1 MLCYNVGGKSA
12 DDRGNMKTYQDLMAA
27 GDVME
32 FTRSAITEH
41 KSSSAYK
48 TASDATEYAAQRNV
62 TITRYQKLLYD
73 MSGKAVPDN
82 WSANYKLCSNFFDR
96 FTTQQ
101 TQYLLGNG
109 PEWGEESTAGKLG
122 DDFPQRLRE
131 AGKYSLIQGVSF
143 GFMNLD
149 HLDVFKLTEFV
160 PLYDEENGALMA
172 GIRFWQISND
182 KPLRATLY
190 EIDGYTDYIWRN
202 GEGEAIDE
210 KKTYKMR
217 VTSNE
222 VDGGY
227 IFEGENYP
235 TFPIVPLWGNQYH
248 QSELVGL
255 RSEIDAY
262 DLIKSGFANDLDDAS
277 QIYWALENAG
287 GMDDIDMAKFIERM
301 KTVHAAQL
309 DGEGAR
315 ATAHTIEVPYNAREV
330 MLDRLRADMYEDY
343 MALDTKNM
351 ASGAVTATQI
361 RAAYEPVNAKADEW
375 ESLVKDFVGG
385 ILSVLG
391 IDDKPTFTRSA
402 IVNETEEVQTIVNS
416 ASYLSSEYVTR
427 KILSVFG
434 DLAKADEVIAEMEKG
449 ESTRFGF
456 GETGEETPPEAAE
469 TPLEV

>member
-1 MLCYNVGGKSA
+1 
-12 DDRGNMKTYQDLMAA
+12 MKTYQDLLEVQE
-27 GDVME
+27 GDKADFV
-32 FTRSAITEH
+32 RQAISEH
-41 KSSSAYK
+41 K
-48 TASDATEYAAQRNV
+48 ASDKYRMAYIAEEYAAQRNV
-62 TITRYQKLLYD
+62 TIVQYQKLLYD
-73 MSGKAVPDN
+73 MAGKAVPDN

-109 PEWGEESTAGKLG
+109 PEWVDETTADKLG
-122 DDFPQRLRE
+122 DDFSTRLVE
-131 AGKYSLIQGVSF
+131 VGKYSLIEGVSF

-172 GIRFWQISND
+172 GIRFWQIDTD

-190 EIDGYTDYIWRN
+190 ELEGYTDFIYAK
-202 GEGEAIDE
+202 GEAEILNE
-210 KKTYKMR
+210 QRPYKLV
-217 VTSNE
+217 VTQSE
-222 VDGGY
+222 ADGEY
-227 IFEGENYP
+227 LYDGENYP
-235 TFPIVPLWGNQYH
+235 TFPIVPLWGNQYK

-309 DGEGAR
+309 EGEGAK
-315 ATAHTIEVPYNAREV
+315 ATAHTIEVPYNAREA

-343 MALDTKNM
+343 MALDIKNM
-351 ASGAVTATQI
+351 ANGAITATHI
-361 RAAYEPVNAKADEW
+361 KAAYEPMNAKADEW
-375 ESLVKDFVGG
+375 ESLVQDFIRGLLEIIGV
-385 ILSVLG
+385 
-391 IDDKPTFTRSA
+391 DDVPTFTRST
-402 IVNETEEVQTIVNS
+402 IVNESEDIQNVLAAAN
-416 ASYLSSEYVTR
+416 YLSDEYVTR
-427 KILSVFG
+427 KVLSILGDTDQADEILS
-434 DLAKADEVIAEMEKG
+434 EMQKT

-456 GETGEETPPEAAE
+456 EDEQAWTQPTTEQNER
-469 TPLEV
+469 